1 MGLFSKKKES
11 PEELA
16 FKEENRRKLENFVV
30 TKAWGIK
37 KYRPAMQFIYDGNAR
52 QFVVV
57 EGPEETFR
65 ERNPYIIDFDDV
77 TDVVLEVEET
87 WSKSGGEYD
96 PAGYGTLLQDDYK
109 NVFWRYE
116 FYLTIKTRHPYAG
129 DIRYRMNFKPTI
141 TKIPD
146 KGIFYRRGFGIGG
159 KYKGKEIPELID
171 RLEELLV
178 DEANL
183 IKAGN
188 VLDIVMLR
196 KKDQSIAE
204 GVFEKVGEDIY
215 LKKIVN
221 MTDHVRRAERIRKLL
236 LG

>member
-16 FKEENRRKLENFVV
+16 FKEENRKKLDDFVV

-37 KYRPAMQFIYDGNAR
+37 KYGPAMQFIYDGDAR

-57 EGPEETFR
+57 EGPAESFR

-77 TDVVLEVEET
+77 EDVILEVEET
-87 WSKSGGEYD
+87 WAKGNGEYE

-109 NVFWRYE
+109 KVYWRYE
-116 FYLTIKTRHPYAG
+116 FYLTIKTKHPYAG

-141 TKIPD
+141 TKVPS
-146 KGIFYRRGFGIGG
+146 KGIFFRRGFEIGG
-159 KYKGKEIPELID
+159 KYKGKEIPALID

-183 IKAGN
+183 IKAGD
-188 VLDIVMLR
+188 VLDIVTLR

-204 GVFEKVGEDIY
+204 GVFEKVGDDIY
-215 LKKIVN
+215 LKKISN
-221 MTDHVRRAERIRKLL
+221 MTDHVRRAARIQKLL